1 MLTRE
6 LRQSLTTALKAK
18 DRRRVDTLRFLL
30 AAVQNTAI
38 AKYGAKGEEGLT
50 DADVLEVIK
59 KQAKTHKE
67 SIDAYTKAGRTELAA
82 KEQEELTILEAY
94 LPKQFT
100 DEEIKELL
108 SPIVSAGESDFGKCM
123 GHAMATAKGQADG
136 GRVSSILKQML
147 SKS

>member
-6 LRQSLTTALKAK
+6 LRLSLTTALKAGES
-18 DRRRVDTLRFLL
+18 RRVDTLRFLL

-67 SIDAYTKAGRTELAA
+67 SIDAFTKAGRTELAA
-82 KEQEELTILEAY
+82 KEKEELTILEVY
-94 LPKQFT
+94 LPKQLT
-100 DEEIKELL
+100 DETIQALL
-108 SPIVSAGESDFGKCM
+108 APVAASGETNFGKLM
-123 GHAMATAKGQADG
+123 GSAMAAVKGQAGG

-147 SKS
+147 SSS